1 MKTVIKRVLDL
12 ETEAQQKLLEA
23 HRRLEDGKARIDSEV
38 AGQCR
43 RILSESEGQAKTAC
57 GQETVVMEAELA
69 RIRAEGDRQVA
80 ALKARFAENRS
91 QWVDR
96 IVRHITE

>member
-12 ETEAQQKLLEA
+12 EAEAQQKLLEA

-43 RILSESEGQAKTAC
+43 RILSESEGQAETAC
-57 GQETVVMEAELA
+57 GQETAVMEAEL
-69 RIRAEGDRQVA
+69 A